1 MPRAKKDQHRLPAS
15 PALRIATVAVLT
27 AVTAV
32 FTYLVRIPI
41 APTRGYLNLGDVAI
55 YFSAFT
61 LGPFTA
67 LLSGGLG
74 TALADL
80 LAGYPQ
86 WIPISLFVHGLQ
98 GLLAALVAAVPLRG
112 RGRWPL
118 PPAWLAAGGVGTL
131 VMCGGYFAAGAVMY
145 GAGAALV
152 ELPGN
157 LLQNVAGLVAG
168 IPLALAVRKAY
179 PPVAE
184 LRW

>member
-1 MPRAKKDQHRLPAS
+1 M
-15 PALRIATVAVLT
+15 LT

-41 APTRGYLNLGDVAI
+41 APTRGYLNLGDVAV

-86 WIPISLFVHGLQ
+86 WIPISMLVHGLQ
-98 GLLAALVAAVPLRG
+98 GLLAALVAVIPLKAG
-112 RGRWPL
+112 GRWPL
-118 PPAWLAAGGVGTL
+118 PPALARRGRGRDPGHVRRLLRRRSGDVRRRRRAGRAAGEP
-131 VMCGGYFAAGAVMY
+131 AAERGQAWRR
-145 GAGAALV
+145 AS
-152 ELPGN
+152 P
-157 LLQNVAGLVAG
+157 
-168 IPLALAVRKAY
+168 
-179 PPVAE
+179 
-184 LRW
+184 

>member
-1 MPRAKKDQHRLPAS
+1 MPTGKKKKKSIPES

-41 APTRGYLNLGDVAI
+41 APTRGYLNLGDVAV
-55 YFSAFT
+55 YFSAFS
-61 LGPFTA
+61 LGPLTA

-86 WIPISLFVHGLQ
+86 WIPISLLVHGLQ
-98 GLLAALVAAVPLRG
+98 GLLAALVAAVPLKAG
-112 RGRWPL
+112 GRWPL

-131 VMCGGYFAAGAVMY
+131 VMCAGYFIAGAVMF

-157 LLQNVAGLVAG
+157 LLQNVVGLAAG
-168 IPLALAVRKAY
+168 IPLSLAVRKAY